1 MRKDKLN
8 DNIKL
13 QVCGLSW
20 KLDLSIYSSKVHTV
34 HLGIFLSRI
43 ECNLAVYMKY
53 SSKLH
58 LLHLTVGAG
67 SMCWHSIQNNSV
79 HFVFTTKI
87 CSNGSDI
94 QVIKT
99 RCYKETL

>member
-1 MRKDKLN
+1 MLEDKLN
-8 DNIKL
+8 DNILL

-34 HLGIFLSRI
+34 HLGIFLSYI
-43 ECNLAVYMKY
+43 ERNLAAYLKY
-53 SSKLH
+53 SSELH

-67 SMCWHSIQNNSV
+67 SMCWISIQNNSV
-79 HFVFTTKI
+79 LFVVTTKI

-94 QVIKT
+94 QIIKT